1 MLDFRQLQWAGS
13 RPFDNGCGSTQ
24 EQEHRRGCLCAKC
37 WLLASRFTPQYLAY
51 CAGVSFAHIKLQAAA
66 SFLRAK
72 GKVKVTLLEWSSMVS
87 PLGCAL
93 DVKFFSVLIPSAR
106 GICYRSNLISQDT
119 VQESKVQISV
129 FLISRSLAFF
139 VPQILFLFYV
149 YVCFH
154 EGVYSVCVWV
164 CTPSDTEARR
174 RV

>member
-1 MLDFRQLQWAGS
+1 MAVEARRNRNIGEAACALNAVYWHQGS
-13 RPFDNGCGSTQ
+13 
-24 EQEHRRGCLCAKC
+24 HRRIWLIAQGC
-37 WLLASRFTPQYLAY
+37 P
-51 CAGVSFAHIKLQAAA
+51 LQATAL
-66 SFLRAK
+66 FLRA
-72 GKVKVTLLEWSSMVS
+72 KVKVTLLEWSSMVS

-93 DVKFFSVLIPSAR
+93 GVKFFSVLILSAR

-149 YVCFH
+149 YICFH